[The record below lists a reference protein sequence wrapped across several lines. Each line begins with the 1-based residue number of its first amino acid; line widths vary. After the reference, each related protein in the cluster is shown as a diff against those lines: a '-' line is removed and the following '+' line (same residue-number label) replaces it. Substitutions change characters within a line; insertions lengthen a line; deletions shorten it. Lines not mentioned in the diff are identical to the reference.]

1 MSAWEAIEP
10 GTRTLGELCTIAE
23 VAKSPGSDGSKT
35 RLSPPLARDEAV
47 ACSASVQ
54 RAAREALDRF
64 GPVGSASA

>member
-47 ACSASVQ
+47 ACSANVQ
-54 RAAREALDRF
+54 REALDRF
-64 GPVGSASA
+64 GPVG